1 MIKNTRFIIVAP
13 PYNETSAGVK
23 VLHFLCHS
31 LNQAGVNS
39 SILFLDVRDRSYN
52 SFMSTTDKSAFHE
65 SYNTPVIINL
75 EDIDFANDIVVYP
88 DIIRGNPLNS
98 KKVVRYMLNKNGL
111 ITGDPIIYGSND
123 FIISYQK
130 IFEPNAH
137 FNLYL
142 VDFDFTLVPNR
153 DSILN
158 LNKNIS
164 LTYVGKGGKYGDTI
178 RIGGTISLDW
188 KKSHEEYILMLEN
201 AKYLFTWDQ
210 MTGVL
215 FDAVIYG
222 CIPVIV
228 SKNPWS
234 FDEINKQELFIP
246 YLTLEEFD
254 NKEKYFDSYIVFLN
268 LRDKMIEDLQLLQNT
283 SKVRVEEFIR
293 KSIAFF
299 SRKNYLGIENN

>member
-1 MIKNTRFIIVAP
+1 MTKGTRFIIVTP
-13 PYNETSAGVK
+13 PYNELSAGVK

-31 LNQAGVNS
+31 LNQVGVNS
-39 SILFLDVRDRSYN
+39 SLLFLDVRDKTYN
-52 SFMSTTDKSAFHE
+52 SFVSITDKSAFHE
-65 SYNTPVIINL
+65 PYNTPVITSL
-75 EDIDFANDIVVYP
+75 EEIDFANDIVVYP

-111 ITGDPIIYGSND
+111 ITGNPIIYDSND

-137 FNLYL
+137 FNLFL
-142 VDFDFTLVPNR
+142 TDDDLTLIPGR
-153 DSILN
+153 DVIQK

-164 LTYVGKGGKYGDTI
+164 LTYVGKGGKYGDTV

-188 KKSHEEYILMLEN
+188 KKSHEEYILLLEN

-210 MTGVL
+210 LTGVV
-215 FDAVIYG
+215 FDAIIYG

-228 SKNPWS
+228 SKNPWT
-234 FDEINKQELFIP
+234 FDEINAQELSIP

-254 NKEKYFDSYIVFLN
+254 NKEKYFDGDALFLN
-268 LRDKMIEDLQLLQNT
+268 LRDKMIEDLRLVQNT
-283 SKVRVEEFIR
+283 AKVRIEEFIS
-293 KSIAFF
+293 KSTAFF
-299 SRKNYLGIENN
+299 DRNNRLGTEAN

>member
-1 MIKNTRFIIVAP
+1 MTKSARFIIVAP
-13 PYNETSAGVK
+13 PYNELSAGVK
-23 VLHFLCHS
+23 VLHLLCHS
-31 LNQAGVNS
+31 LNQAGIS
-39 SILFLDVRDRSYN
+39 SSLLFLDVRDRSYN

-65 SYNTPVIINL
+65 QYNTSVIINL
-75 EDIDFANDIVVYP
+75 DEIDFANDIVVYP

-111 ITGDPIIYGSND
+111 ITGNPITYHPGE
-123 FIISYQK
+123 FILSYQK

-137 FNLYL
+137 LNLFL
-142 VDFDFTLVPNR
+142 SDDDLTLIPGR
-153 DSILN
+153 DLIQK

-164 LTYVGKGGKYGDTI
+164 LTYVGKGGKYGDTV

-188 KKSHEEYILMLEN
+188 KKSQEEYILLLEN

-215 FDAVIYG
+215 YDAIIYG

-228 SKNPWS
+228 SKNPWT
-234 FDEINKQELFIP
+234 FKEIDEQELFKP

-254 NKEKYFDSYIVFLN
+254 NKEKYFENYDVFLN
-268 LRDKMIEDLQLLQNT
+268 LRDKMIEDLYMLQT
-283 SKVRVEEFIR
+283 TAKVQVEKFVYECDI
-293 KSIAFF
+293 FF
-299 SRKNYLGIENN
+299 N

>member
-1 MIKNTRFIIVAP
+1 MTKGTRFIIVAP
-13 PYNETSAGVK
+13 PYNELSAGVK

-39 SILFLDVRDRSYN
+39 SMLFLDLRDRSYN
-52 SFMSTTDKSAFHE
+52 SFMSTTDKTAFHE
-65 SYNTPVIINL
+65 SYNTPVITSL
-75 EDIDFANDIVVYP
+75 EEIDFASDIVVYP

-111 ITGDPIIYGSND
+111 ITGNPIIYDSND
-123 FIISYQK
+123 FIVSYQK

-137 FNLYL
+137 FNLFL
-142 VDFDFTLVPNR
+142 TDDDLTLIPSR
-153 DSILN
+153 DSIQK

-164 LTYVGKGGKYGDTI
+164 LTYVGKGGKYGDTV

-188 KKSHEEYILMLEN
+188 KKSHEEYILLLEN

-210 MTGVL
+210 MTGVV
-215 FDAVIYG
+215 FDAIIHG

-228 SKNPWS
+228 SKNPWT
-234 FDEINKQELFIP
+234 FDEINAQELSMP

-254 NKEKYFDSYIVFLN
+254 NKEKYFDDYVLFLN
-268 LRDKMIEDLQLLQNT
+268 FRDKIIEDSRLLQST
-283 SKVRVEEFIR
+283 SRIRVEEFIS
-293 KSIAFF
+293 KSITFF
-299 SRKNYLGIENN
+299 DKKIILGIKTN

>member
-1 MIKNTRFIIVAP
+1 
-13 PYNETSAGVK
+13 
-23 VLHFLCHS
+23 
-31 LNQAGVNS
+31 
-39 SILFLDVRDRSYN
+39 
-52 SFMSTTDKSAFHE
+52 
-65 SYNTPVIINL
+65 
-75 EDIDFANDIVVYP
+75 
-88 DIIRGNPLNS
+88 
-98 KKVVRYMLNKNGL
+98 MLNKNGFITGNL
-111 ITGDPIIYGSND
+111 ITFHPEE
-123 FIISYQK
+123 FILSYQK

-137 FNLYL
+137 LNLFLWDYDL
-142 VDFDFTLVPNR
+142 TLAPSR
-153 DSILN
+153 DAILN

-188 KKSHEEYILMLEN
+188 KKSHEEYILLLEN

-210 MTGVL
+210 MTGVV

-234 FDEINKQELFIP
+234 FDEINRQELLIP

-254 NKEKYFDSYIVFLN
+254 NKEKYFDGDVVFLN

-299 SRKNYLGIENN
+299 SRNN